1 MVLRVP
7 AESKGEFKLRMIYW
21 LKNLLLDSIK
31 ESKSFELAILLPFK
45 ANEIEFD
52 SIEKTKRI
60 LQNRNLHTISTEFY
74 SGVLLAADTL
84 SKNDISLKLN
94 TFDTENSILKIN
106 EIINSFDLSKVD
118 AIIGPLI
125 PSNFDFLSTKT
136 KLMKIPVRSSINKS
150 CLDASLRLSISNFK
164 RYFKKTYV

>member
-1 MVLRVP
+1 M
-7 AESKGEFKLRMIYW
+7 
-21 LKNLLLDSIK
+21 
-31 ESKSFELAILLPFK
+31 
-45 ANEIEFD
+45 
-52 SIEKTKRI
+52 
-60 LQNRNLHTISTEFY
+60 
-74 SGVLLAADTL
+74 LAADTL

-136 KLMKIPVRSSINKS
+136 KLMKIPKFAPLSTNPVSMRPYVYQSVTSKDTLRKRMFEYLDLSLNRNENLVLVVDSINRPIES
-150 CLDASLRLSISNFK
+150 EL
-164 RYFKKTYV
+164 

>member
-1 MVLRVP
+1 MSCLEATNRCVRGWQNLSLNRIEKKIGVTKAILDSLNPDILELGLQEGMVLRVP
-7 AESKGEFKLRMIYW
+7 AESKGEFKIEDDLLVEKIS
-21 LKNLLLDSIK
+21 LLDSIK

-60 LQNRNLHTISTEFY
+60 LQKRNLHTISTEFY

-94 TFDTENSILKIN
+94 TFDTENSILKI
-106 EIINSFDLSKVD
+106 
-118 AIIGPLI
+118 
-125 PSNFDFLSTKT
+125 
-136 KLMKIPVRSSINKS
+136 
-150 CLDASLRLSISNFK
+150 LRN
-164 RYFKKTYV
+164 